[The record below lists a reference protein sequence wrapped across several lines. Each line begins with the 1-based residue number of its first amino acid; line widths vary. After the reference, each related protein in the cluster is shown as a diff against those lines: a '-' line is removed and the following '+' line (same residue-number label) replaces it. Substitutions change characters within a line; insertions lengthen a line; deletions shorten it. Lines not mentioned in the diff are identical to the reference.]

1 MELST
6 RVWRLG
12 SGGQGAESED
22 RRLWDMLRLRRFGET
37 RKASR
42 DTLVS
47 RLCEMSEF
55 GIQRL
60 HLLST
65 ILDTTRL

>member
-1 MELST
+1 MQRSREATGLELRT
-6 RVWRLG
+6 RVCRLG

-47 RLCEMSEF
+47 RLCEISEF
-55 GIQRL
+55 
-60 HLLST
+60 
-65 ILDTTRL
+65 